1 MQAAPDIRTVAE
13 TGSTNEDMK
22 ALARE
27 GAPEG
32 TWLRAARQ
40 TSGKGRMGRVWE
52 GGSGNLFAST
62 LVRLGPRD
70 PSPATLAFV
79 TAVAVHEILSDF
91 VGENAIRLKWPNDV
105 MAQVLPAKVGTGF
118 ASGSA
123 INNKT
128 HAKLCGMLLE
138 RADDAVIIGI
148 GINITDAPD
157 VPDRMTTCLH
167 MLGVTSCD
175 ASALLEL
182 LAERFAQWLE
192 RWRTYGTEP
201 VIRAW
206 LERAHPAGTS
216 LVASLPDGSQVEGRF
231 ETLDSSGALI
241 LRLADGANRAI
252 HAGDVFL
259 I

>member
-1 MQAAPDIRTVAE
+1 
-13 TGSTNEDMK
+13 MK

-27 GAPEG
+27 GVPEG
-32 TWLRAARQ
+32 TWLRAERQ
-40 TSGKGRMGRVWE
+40 TSGKGRMGRAWE
-52 GGSGNLFAST
+52 GESGNLFAST
-62 LVRLGPRD
+62 LVRLTPHD

-79 TAVAVHEILSDF
+79 AAIAVHEVLADF
-91 VGENAIRLKWPNDV
+91 VGEKAIRLKWPNDI
-105 MAQVLPAKVGTGF
+105 MAG
-118 ASGSA
+118 
-123 INNKT
+123 

-138 RADDAVIIGI
+138 RVDDAVIIGI

-167 MLGVTSCD
+167 MLGGSNCD
-175 ASALLEL
+175 AAVLLVL

-216 LVASLPDGSQVEGRF
+216 LIASLPDGERVEGRF
-231 ETLDSSGALI
+231 ETLDRDGALI

-259 I
+259 L